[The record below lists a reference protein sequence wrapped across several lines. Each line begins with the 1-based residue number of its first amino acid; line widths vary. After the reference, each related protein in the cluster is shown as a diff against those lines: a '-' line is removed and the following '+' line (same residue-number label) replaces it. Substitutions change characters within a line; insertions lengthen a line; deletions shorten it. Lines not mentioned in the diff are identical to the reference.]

1 MSTAYEPNIQ
11 GAIAVLRDLMIANS
25 FTMTREPYEPN
36 YRGLCDAVIDLKEG
50 FPSFAPLQ
58 VGFDATAFENVT
70 EGDAVYMRTSDG
82 QVGKAIANDTLDKA
96 VVAGIAETT
105 VTAGNEVR
113 VIVTGQVA
121 VSTSID
127 PGDIYFLSAASAGGL
142 TKTPPS
148 SAGQYLTLVGEAGT
162 SNQIVLKIK
171 RPIQLR

>member
-1 MSTAYEPNIQ
+1 MS
-11 GAIAVLRDLMIANS
+11 GVSDL
-25 FTMTREPYEPN
+25 EPYSGNAEGLTAILTDIASTMPN
-36 YRGLCDAVIDLKEG
+36 PIVFKV
-50 FPSFAPLQ
+50 
-58 VGFDATAFENVT
+58 VGYKVNAFENVT
-70 EGDAVYMRTSDG
+70 QGDVLYSRSSDG

-121 VSTSID
+121 VSTSLD
-127 PGDIYFLSAASAGGL
+127 PGDMYFLSAASAGSL
-142 TKTPPS
+142 TKTPPTT
-148 SAGQYLTLVGEAGT
+148 AGHYVTLVGEAGT

>member
-1 MSTAYEPNIQ
+1 MSS
-11 GAIAVLRDLMIANS
+11 VKDL
-25 FTMTREPYEPN
+25 EPYAGNAEGLTGVLADIASTMPN
-36 YRGLCDAVIDLKEG
+36 PIVFKV
-50 FPSFAPLQ
+50 
-58 VGFDATAFENVT
+58 VGYVVNAFENVT
-70 EGDAVYMRTSDG
+70 QGDVLYARASDG

-105 VTAGNEVR
+105 VTAGNQVR

-127 PGDIYFLSAASAGGL
+127 PGDMYFLSATSAGSL
-142 TKTPPS
+142 TKTPPTT
-148 SAGQYLTLVGEAGT
+148 AGHYVTLVGEAGT

>member
-1 MSTAYEPNIQ
+1 MSD
-11 GAIAVLRDLMIANS
+11 VKDL
-25 FTMTREPYEPN
+25 EPYSSNAEGLTSVLTDIASTMPN
-36 YRGLCDAVIDLKEG
+36 PIVFKV
-50 FPSFAPLQ
+50 
-58 VGFDATAFENVT
+58 VGYVVNVFENVT
-70 EGDAVYMRTSDG
+70 QGDVLYARASDG

-121 VSTSID
+121 VSTSLD
-127 PGDIYFLSAASAGGL
+127 PGDMYFLSASSAGGL

>member
-1 MSTAYEPNIQ
+1 MAQGEPNIE
-11 GAIAVLRDLMIANS
+11 GAIKILVDLLTANG
-25 FTMTREPYEPN
+25 FTMTRSPYEN
-36 YRGLCDAVIDLKEG
+36 NMRGLVDALIDFKEG

-58 VGFDATAFENVT
+58 VGFDATVFENVS
-70 EGDAVYMRTSDG
+70 EGNALYMRTSDG

-105 VTAGNEVR
+105 VTQGNEVR

-121 VSTSID
+121 VSTSLD
-127 PGDIYFLSAASAGGL
+127 PGELYFLSAASAGAL
-142 TKTPPS
+142 TKTPPTT
-148 SAGQYLTLVGEAGT
+148 AGHYVTLVGEAAT